1 MLLRKLFS
9 IHMINLSIFDIFKV
23 GIGPSSSHT
32 FGPMVAS
39 NMFIKTL
46 SKKMLV
52 KKVSSVQIDLY
63 GSLALT
69 GKGHGTFLAIELGL
83 EGWTPD
89 TIEPNEINNEIQR
102 IKNDGNLLLA
112 RKHIIPYSRNE
123 NFKVHKDQE
132 LEYHSNGMSISAFDK
147 HGKSIYSQTY
157 YSVGGGFVLTHD
169 DISCKKKTKDK
180 VLKYNF
186 TNFKELLEICDKEQL
201 SIDEVVLANEKCFRK
216 EKEIDK
222 EIKNIVNIMH
232 EMVQNGLNRKGN
244 LDGSLDLPR
253 RAPILLKKLQ
263 NDNSNDPLNVFDW
276 VSLWAIAGAEENASL
291 GRLITAPTNGA
302 SAVIPAVI
310 LFLEKYYS
318 TQYKFENI
326 KKFILV
332 AGIVGILC
340 KKNATISGAEGGCQ
354 AEIGSACAM
363 AAGGLTA
370 ALGGTNLQCENA
382 AIIGLVHNLGLT
394 CDPIGGL
401 VQIPC
406 IERNAINAVKA
417 ITATR
422 IALREE
428 KSLFITLD
436 QAILTMK
443 QVGKDMPCQYRETS
457 KGGLA
462 INSKNGR
469 DTVIPTCVA
478 CVKNRACFFK

>member
-1 MLLRKLFS
+1 MS
-9 IHMINLSIFDIFKV
+9 NLSIFDIFKV

-32 FGPMVAS
+32 FGPMVAA
-39 NMFIKTL
+39 NMFIRT
-46 SKKMLV
+46 SAKKMWIRRV
-52 KKVSSVQIDLY
+52 YSIQVDLY

-69 GKGHGTFLAIELGL
+69 GEGHETFLAIELGL

-89 TIEPNEINNEIQR
+89 TIKPDIIEKEIKR
-102 IKNDGNLLLA
+102 IKEEKKLLLSKKIVVEYDRA
-112 RKHIIPYSRNE
+112 I

-132 LEYHSNGMSISAFDK
+132 LEYHSNGMSITAFDK
-147 HGKSIYSQTY
+147 HKKIIYTQTY
-157 YSVGGGFVLTHD
+157 YSIGGGFVVTQD
-169 DISCKKKTKDK
+169 DILAKHKQEK
-180 VLKYNF
+180 VLKYDF
-186 TNFKELLEICDKEQL
+186 ASFKELLEICSKKNL
-201 SIDEVVLANEKCFRK
+201 SIDQVILENEKCFRK

-222 EIKNIVNIMH
+222 EINNVVSVMH

-244 LDGSLDLPR
+244 LTGSLNLSR
-253 RAPILLKKLQ
+253 RAPSLLKQLE
-263 NDNSNDPLNVFDW
+263 NDNSDPLNVFDL
-276 VSLWAIAGAEENASL
+276 VSLWALAGAEENASL
-291 GRLITAPTNGA
+291 GKLVTAPTNGA

-310 LFLEKYYS
+310 MFFEKYYPK
-318 TQYKFENI
+318 QYTFENI

-354 AEIGSACAM
+354 AEIGTACAM
-363 AAGGLTA
+363 AAAGLTA

-382 AIIGLVHNLGLT
+382 AIIGLAHNLGLT

-417 ITATR
+417 ITASR
-422 IALREE
+422 LALREE

-443 QVGKDMPCQYRETS
+443 QVGKDMPCQYKETS
-457 KGGLA
+457 QGGLA
-462 INSKNGR
+462 VNSKDGR
-469 DTVIPTCVA
+469 NTIIPMCVS
-478 CVKNRACFFK
+478 CIRKKM

>member
-1 MLLRKLFS
+1 M
-9 IHMINLSIFDIFKV
+9 NLSIFDIFKV

-32 FGPMVAS
+32 FGPMVAA

-46 SKKMLV
+46 SKKILIRKV
-52 KKVSSVQIDLY
+52 KSIQVDLY

-69 GKGHGTFLAIELGL
+69 GEGHGTFLAIELGL
-83 EGWTPD
+83 EGWTPH
-89 TIEPNEINNEIQR
+89 TVEPNEIENEIQR
-102 IKNDGNLLLA
+102 IKNDKNLLLG
-112 RKHIIPYSRNE
+112 RKNIIPYDRSE
-123 NFKVHKDQE
+123 NFKVHKNQE
-132 LEYHSNGMSISAFDK
+132 LEYHSNGMSITALDK
-147 HGKSIYSQTY
+147 NGKIIYSQTY
-157 YSVGGGFVLTHD
+157 YSIGGGFVLTQD
-169 DISCKKKTKDK
+169 DIVSKKKKKDK
-180 VLKYNF
+180 ILKYNF
-186 TNFKELLEICDKEQL
+186 TNFKELLAICDKENI
-201 SIDEVVLANEKCFRK
+201 SISDVVLANEKCFRK
-216 EKEIDK
+216 EKEINN
-222 EIKNIVNIMH
+222 EIKNIIYVMH
-232 EMVQNGLNRKGN
+232 EMVRNGLYRKEN
-244 LDGSLDLPR
+244 LNGSLNLPR
-253 RAPILLKKLQ
+253 RAPSLLKKLE
-263 NDNSNDPLNVFDW
+263 NDISDSPLNVFDW

-310 LFLEKYYS
+310 LFLEKYFQTYY
-318 TQYKFENI
+318 TFENV

-363 AAGGLTA
+363 AAAGLTV

-382 AIIGLVHNLGLT
+382 AVIGLVHNLGLT

-417 ITATR
+417 ITASR
-422 IALREE
+422 IALKEE

-443 QVGKDMPCQYRETS
+443 QTGKDMPCQYKETS
-457 KGGLA
+457 QGGLA
-462 INSKNGR
+462 INSKDGR
-469 DTVIPTCVA
+469 NTEIPTCVS
-478 CVKNRACFFK
+478 CVKNKKCFFK

>member
-1 MLLRKLFS
+1 M
-9 IHMINLSIFDIFKV
+9 NLSIFDIFKV

-32 FGPMVAS
+32 FGPMVAA
-39 NMFIKTL
+39 NMFINI
-46 SKKMLV
+46 LV
-52 KKVSSVQIDLY
+52 KKMWAKKVCSIQIDLY

-69 GKGHGTFLAIELGL
+69 GQGHETFLAIELGL
-83 EGWTPD
+83 EGWTPNTVKPD
-89 TIEPNEINNEIQR
+89 EINEEIKR
-102 IKNDGNLLLA
+102 INKDKNLVLGQKITVEYDRSKNIKL
-112 RKHIIPYSRNE
+112 
-123 NFKVHKDQE
+123 HKDQE
-132 LEYHSNGMSISAFDK
+132 LEYHSNGMSITAFDK
-147 HGKSIYSQTY
+147 NNKIIYAQTY
-157 YSVGGGFVLTHD
+157 YSVGGGFVVTQDEILD
-169 DISCKKKTKDK
+169 KQKKEKA
-180 VLKYNF
+180 LKYNF
-186 TNFKELLEICDKEQL
+186 MNFKELLEICNKEKL

-222 EIKNIVNIMH
+222 EIQNIVNVMH

-244 LDGSLDLPR
+244 LTGSLNLSR
-253 RAPILLKKLQ
+253 RAPSLLKQLEKEE
-263 NDNSNDPLNVFDW
+263 NNPLNVFDW
-276 VSLWAIAGAEENASL
+276 VSLWALAGAEENASL
-291 GRLITAPTNGA
+291 GKLITAPTNGA

-310 LFLEKYYS
+310 MFFEKYYPK
-318 TQYKFENI
+318 QYTFENI

-363 AAGGLTA
+363 ASAGLTS

-382 AIIGLVHNLGLT
+382 AVIGLVHNLGLT

-417 ITATR
+417 ITASR

-457 KGGLA
+457 QGGLA
-462 INSKNGR
+462 INSKDGR
-469 DTVIPTCVA
+469 NTVIPTCVL
-478 CVKNRACFFK
+478 CINRKKCKSI

>member
-1 MLLRKLFS
+1 
-9 IHMINLSIFDIFKV
+9 MINLSIFDIFKV

-32 FGPMVAS
+32 FGPMIAA

-46 SKKMLV
+46 SKKLLIRKTKSIQV
-52 KKVSSVQIDLY
+52 DLY

-83 EGWTPD
+83 EGWTPN
-89 TIEPNEINNEIQR
+89 TIEPDEINDEIQR
-102 IKNDGNLLLA
+102 IKNDKNLSLGK
-112 RKHIIPYSRNE
+112 RNIVPYNRIE

-132 LEYHSNGMSISAFDK
+132 LEYHSNGLSITAFDK
-147 HGKSIYSQTY
+147 HNKILYSQTY
-157 YSVGGGFVLTHD
+157 YSVGGGFVLTQD
-169 DISCKKKTKDK
+169 DILRKKKKKEKT
-180 VLKYNF
+180 LKYNF
-186 TNFKELLEICDKEQL
+186 VNFRELLEICDKENL
-201 SIDEVVLANEKCFRK
+201 SIYDVVLGNEKCYRK

-222 EIKNIVNIMH
+222 EIKNIIYVMH
-232 EMVQNGLNRKGN
+232 EMVRNGLYRKGN
-244 LDGSLDLPR
+244 LDGALNLPR
-253 RAPILLKKLQ
+253 RAPSLLKKLE
-263 NDNSNDPLNVFDW
+263 NDFEDSPMSVFDW

-310 LFLEKYYS
+310 LFLEKYHQKYY
-318 TQYKFENI
+318 TFENV
-326 KKFILV
+326 KRFILV
-332 AGIVGILC
+332 AGIIGILC

-363 AAGGLTA
+363 AAAGLTC

-382 AIIGLVHNLGLT
+382 AVIGLIHNLGLT

-406 IERNAINAVKA
+406 IERNAVNAVKA
-417 ITATR
+417 ITASR

-436 QAILTMK
+436 QAIFTMK
-443 QVGKDMPCQYRETS
+443 QTGKDMPCQYKETS
-457 KGGLA
+457 QGGLA
-462 INSKNGR
+462 VNCKEGR
-469 DTVIPTCVA
+469 DTVIPTCIS
-478 CVKNRACFFK
+478 CVQNKKCFFK